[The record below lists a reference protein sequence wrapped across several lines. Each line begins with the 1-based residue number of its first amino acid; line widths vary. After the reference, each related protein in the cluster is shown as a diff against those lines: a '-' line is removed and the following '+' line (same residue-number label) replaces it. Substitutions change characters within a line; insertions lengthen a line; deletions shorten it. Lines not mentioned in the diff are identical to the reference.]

1 MRAVAGL
8 VFLVTLLSG
17 FAYGEEEV
25 EEERVTDVDG
35 VEHECGVGPGLSPCR
50 DAEGETYAH
59 EVDPNYVGLDSDAQL
74 EQSAEAVRKESPQQ
88 LEKTI
93 EGFEDHD

>member
-1 MRAVAGL
+1 MRALTGL
-8 VFLVTLLSG
+8 VFAAAVFSG
-17 FAYGEEEV
+17 YVYAEEEV

-35 VEHECGVGPGLSPCR
+35 VVQECGVGPGLSPCR
-50 DAEGETYAH
+50 DVNGETYAH
-59 EVDPNYVGLDSDAQL
+59 EIDPNYVGVDSNAEL
-74 EQSAEAVRKESPQQ
+74 EQSGEAIRNESPKE